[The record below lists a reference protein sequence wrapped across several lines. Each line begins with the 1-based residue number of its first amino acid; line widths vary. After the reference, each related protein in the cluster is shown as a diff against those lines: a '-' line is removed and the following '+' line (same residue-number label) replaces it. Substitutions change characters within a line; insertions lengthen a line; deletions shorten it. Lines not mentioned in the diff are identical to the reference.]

1 MCAIDFKTATN
12 VRGIEWTAQSA
23 SGAKLHPTPIT
34 DVVPGAVAATRLK
47 RRLRMMPY
55 RDRPL
60 GPSRFFD
67 LPNVQT
73 VEMGVE
79 NVKRQ
84 RRTMDLQA
92 AKERIAVAL
101 LLTMAGGFLDA
112 FTFIGHAKVFAN
124 SMTGNIVLLG
134 IEVARDWVGVSRH
147 ALPLAGFACALLA
160 GRLMRLATARRPS
173 IAAVASLMIEIVF
186 MVGAATTL
194 RCGLWLIPGLA
205 FAATLQATFF
215 AQSAGVAYSNVMTTG
230 NLRGALQSLFE
241 SSIPHRNVEG
251 LRKACALGAIS
262 VSFALGAVV
271 GAIVT
276 PRLHDRALLVPA
288 ALLAAALL
296 YILWRARQSESPR
309 EPPVSGSNA
318 ASARKLPVNARHEGM
333 SSKATAKPAK
343 PQWRAE

>member
-1 MCAIDFKTATN
+1 M
-12 VRGIEWTAQSA
+12 
-23 SGAKLHPTPIT
+23 
-34 DVVPGAVAATRLK
+34 
-47 RRLRMMPY
+47 
-55 RDRPL
+55 

-67 LPNVQT
+67 LPSVQT

-79 NVKRQ
+79 NVRGSV
-84 RRTMDLQA
+84 RTMNLQA
-92 AKERIAVAL
+92 AEERIAVAL

-112 FTFIGHAKVFAN
+112 FTFIGHGKVFAN

-134 IEVARDWVGVSRH
+134 IEVAERDWVGVSRH
-147 ALPLAGFACALLA
+147 ALPLACFACALLA
-160 GRLMRLATARRPS
+160 GHLMRLATARRPS
-173 IAAVASLMIEIVF
+173 IASVASLMIEIVF

-215 AQSAGVAYSNVMTTG
+215 AQSAGLAYSNVMTTG

-241 SSIPHRNVEG
+241 SSIPRRNVEG

-276 PRLHDRALLVPA
+276 LRLHDHALLVPA

-309 EPPVSGSNA
+309 EPPVSGGNA

-343 PQWRAE
+343 PRWRAE